1 MSALQPTSRSSS
13 QPEHGLRGSARSLR
27 VLYVDDDR
35 VNSLLFSETCRVAG
49 NVELE
54 IADTGA
60 EAQELVQ
67 HWRPDM
73 LVIDLH
79 LPDTDG
85 YALLP
90 VLRELL
96 RRPELPAFLCT
107 ADAERD
113 VARPAEE
120 AGFSGCW
127 SKPLAVDS
135 LKQALSEVA
144 RAGRAAA

>member
-1 MSALQPTSRSSS
+1 M
-13 QPEHGLRGSARSLR
+13 
-27 VLYVDDDR
+27 LYVDDDR

-107 ADAERD
+107 A
-113 VARPAEE
+113 EE

-144 RAGRAAA
+144 QAGRAAA